1 MPKDFQRLT
10 NPRDAVE
17 HKHDTLTISLRLN
30 IAMALDS
37 GGKHF
42 FK

>member
-1 MPKDFQRLT
+1 MPKDFRRLT
-10 NPRDAVE
+10 NPHDAVE
-17 HKHDTLTISLRLN
+17 HKHNTLPISLRLN
-30 IAMALDS
+30 IAMAPDS